1 MYEPDGEFS
10 WLKLLKKR
18 KKAFV
23 KGGIVENSS
32 FPFVLVFLTKKT
44 GDESLSL
51 VFFWPWGLVMLLGF
65 RMSKKFSFAFL

>member
-51 VFFWPWGLVMLLGF
+51 VFF
-65 RMSKKFSFAFL
+65 